1 MEALEELITPKVIPL
16 VILEIGIGIEV
27 ILIDNVTH
35 AFEVFKIPNTIP
47 KDTLAIE
54 KPKF

>member
-1 MEALEELITPKVIPL
+1 MSPISLI
-16 VILEIGIGIEV
+16 ILEIGVGTWV

-35 AFEVFKIPNTIP
+35 GCEVLKIPNTTLN
-47 KDTLAIE
+47 DTPIIE